1 MLALMRPEGFLML
14 EYRKATGVIT
24 ETGNDLVGIAVPW
37 GEWAEIREG
46 GLVFREQ
53 FAQDSVAV
61 PESATLRYGHDPR
74 AVPLARVGAGTIA
87 FRNGEHGLMFDA
99 KLPESAFSIR
109 EALKRGDLDGS
120 VSIGFYAEK
129 DIKKSTRGG
138 KVAFTRTVTAA
149 SLDHLALVE
158 TPAYKNARAI
168 FNES

>member
-1 MLALMRPEGFLML
+1 ML

-24 ETGNDLVGIAVPW
+24 EAGNELRGIAVPW
-37 GEWAEIREG
+37 NDYAEIQDG
-46 GLVFREQ
+46 PLLFREK
-53 FAQDSVAV
+53 FAADSVSI
-61 PESATLRYGHDPR
+61 PESATLRYGHDER
-74 AVPLARVGAGTIA
+74 AIPLARVGAGTIT
-87 FRNGEHGLMFDA
+87 FRNGEHGLMFSA
-99 KLPESAFSIR
+99 SLPESAFSIR